1 MRGEIRNKIRVIS
14 EEDTV
19 ALINE
24 NEHGVLATINAEG
37 KPCTVAL
44 NHVYLDGV
52 FYFHSGLEGEML
64 TNITGNPEV
73 SYMIVGV
80 ADVIYEQF
88 TTAFSSVVVHG
99 KMHVVTDPEEKLRA
113 LTALVG
119 RYSSDV
125 IPVKVVSDFI
135 ANGVNC
141 VTMLRLTPE
150 HITGKARLT
159 RKRPCLEY

>member
-14 EEDTV
+14 EEDAI
-19 ALINE
+19 ALIRE
-24 NEHGVLATINAEG
+24 YEHGVLATINAEG

-44 NHVYLDGV
+44 NHVFVDGV

-64 TNITGNPEV
+64 TNIKQNPEV

-88 TTAFSSVVVHG
+88 TTAFSSVVAHG
-99 KMHVVTDPEEKLRA
+99 QMHVVADPDEKLKA

-125 IPVKVVSDFI
+125 IPEKVVSDFI

-141 VTMLRLTPE
+141 VSMLRLTPE
-150 HITGKARLT
+150 FITGKARLT